1 MHAKKKERSIILD
14 MADVTN
20 AANSNKPLISK
31 IPLTVLDDEGEALS
45 ECDSCGLHY
54 RPSKSTSS
62 LRLTYCGFLCEIGDL
77 GFSIDGLEQMEI
89 TAVADSVSDVVASED
104 SSVDVSAETDPV
116 PSASTSTST

>member
-1 MHAKKKERSIILD
+1 MVPAFKQKMVAAKHDL
-14 MADVTN
+14 V
-20 AANSNKPLISK
+20 AANQKVKPTISK
-31 IPLTVLDDEGEALS
+31 LPLTVLDDEGEALS

-89 TAVADSVSDVVASED
+89 TKE
-104 SSVDVSAETDPV
+104 ENLNI
-116 PSASTSTST
+116 

>member
-1 MHAKKKERSIILD
+1 MLAMVDIKNTDASNETPASILPLAILD
-14 MADVTN
+14 
-20 AANSNKPLISK
+20 
-31 IPLTVLDDEGEALS
+31 DDGEELF

-89 TAVADSVSDVVASED
+89 ISTKDSNTDTTPDESG
-104 SSVDVSAETDPV
+104 SVDVNEESNPV
-116 PSASTSTST
+116 PSASTST

>member
-1 MHAKKKERSIILD
+1 MRDKEKERSIMLAMVDIKNAATSNEHPASKLPLTILD
-14 MADVTN
+14 ED
-20 AANSNKPLISK
+20 
-31 IPLTVLDDEGEALS
+31 GEELF

-89 TAVADSVSDVVASED
+89 ISTTDANADTSSDEGG
-104 SSVDVSAETDPV
+104 SVDVNEEPNPV
-116 PSASTSTST
+116 PSASTST

>member
-1 MHAKKKERSIILD
+1 

-20 AANSNKPLISK
+20 ASNSNKPISK
-31 IPLTVLDDEGEALS
+31 IPLTLLDDESEALF

-62 LRLTYCGFLCEIGDL
+62 LRLTYCGFLCEIGAL

-89 TAVADSVSDVVASED
+89 TAVTDSGSDVVASGD
-104 SSVDVSAETDPV
+104 SSVDISEETDPV
-116 PSASTSTST
+116 PSVSTST